1 MLTSRGFRVP
11 KALAAEIKAC
21 RDDAR
26 LTMWIARAATANTV
40 EEIFGDRA
48 Q

>member
-11 KALAAEIKAC
+11 TALAAEIKAC

-26 LTMWIARAATANTV
+26 LTMWIARAVNADTLEA
-40 EEIFGDRA
+40 IFGDRA